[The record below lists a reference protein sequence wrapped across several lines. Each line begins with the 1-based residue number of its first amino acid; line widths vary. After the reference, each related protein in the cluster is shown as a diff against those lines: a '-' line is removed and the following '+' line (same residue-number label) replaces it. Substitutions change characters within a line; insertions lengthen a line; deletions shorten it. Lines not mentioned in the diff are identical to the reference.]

1 MIYDEKSQGKTLAP
15 LPRTGEHPIKTKK
28 ISIYKTHSI
37 ITLLNHTVG
46 YFS

>member
-15 LPRTGEHPIKTKK
+15 LPRAGEHPIKTKK